1 MLILSLVCLW
11 ISCPRSVCVLLPLSQ
26 ELADLRA
33 LLTLPCPDDLL
44 AYRFLRGHKFDLPV
58 AAKHLQHTLDMR
70 KEVGLDALRVKAEK
84 IEQKQFPF
92 ADKVLAVHPHT
103 SVEQRAEKHRTCAVW
118 AILGRTFV

>member
-1 MLILSLVCLW
+1 MSSLCVCAAPLW
-11 ISCPRSVCVLLPLSQ
+11 Q

-103 SVEQRAEKHRTCAVW
+103 SEEQRAENTSRLRCVALNGPHIC
-118 AILGRTFV
+118 LGMHQTNT